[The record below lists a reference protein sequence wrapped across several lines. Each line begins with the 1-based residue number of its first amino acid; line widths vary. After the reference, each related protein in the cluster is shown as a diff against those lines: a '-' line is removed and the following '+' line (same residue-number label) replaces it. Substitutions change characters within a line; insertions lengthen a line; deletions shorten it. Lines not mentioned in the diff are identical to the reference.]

1 MAASG
6 VPALAQGQAL
16 RPASRALP
24 RPSTQHPAPSTE
36 HPAPSTEHRDGML
49 IIAALY
55 PRAEMG
61 ALRAQRASL
70 INAGV

>member
-24 RPSTQHPAPSTE
+24 RPSTQHPAPSTQ
-36 HPAPSTEHRDGML
+36 HRAPSTETACSLSLLFIRGRKWER
-49 IIAALY
+49 Y
-55 PRAEMG
+55 VPNE
-61 ALRAQRASL
+61 LR
-70 INAGV
+70 

>member
-36 HPAPSTEHRDGML
+36 HRDGML
-49 IIAALY
+49 INAALY